1 MQSSGW
7 FYEVGNERLGPVSL
21 EVLQV
26 LVRSGKVGRQTRV
39 WAEGLPEPVPAG
51 SFAALFAAPGPQA
64 DPALKYVLPVGRSGW
79 AIAAGYLAIFGMFI
93 PLFCFQALLCAAVG
107 VSDIRKHPEKLGWGR
122 IVFAFI
128 VGGLWSI
135 GHVIVIVAMAAAK

>member
-1 MQSSGW
+1 MQTSGW

-51 SFAALFAAPGPQA
+51 SFAVLFSAAAAPV
-64 DPALKYVLPVGRSGW
+64 DPSLKYILPVGRSGW
-79 AIAAGYLAIFGMFI
+79 AIAAGYLAIFGMVI
-93 PLFCFQALLCAAVG
+93 PLLCFLALVCAAVA
-107 VSDIRKHPEKLGWGR
+107 VADLRKHPEKLGWGR
-122 IVFAFI
+122 IIFAFFA
-128 VGGLWSI
+128 GGLWSV
-135 GHVIVIVAMAAAK
+135 GHLILLVVLLAGK